1 MSTLFEFQT
10 SNSRLKN
17 KFMAKKG
24 RNVAM
29 RNKRNNCVIIAEGK
43 KELKLKKG
51 RKDAA
56 LKNAY

>member
-1 MSTLFEFQT
+1 
-10 SNSRLKN
+10 
-17 KFMAKKG
+17 MAKKG